1 MCSCKYLLLGT
12 TNPVLRHTANAAGA
26 VASIN
31 LPPTGLRDD
40 RKRLFRRAPT
50 GKPGGLASPR

>member
-1 MCSCKYLLLGT
+1 
-12 TNPVLRHTANAAGA
+12 LRHTANAAGA